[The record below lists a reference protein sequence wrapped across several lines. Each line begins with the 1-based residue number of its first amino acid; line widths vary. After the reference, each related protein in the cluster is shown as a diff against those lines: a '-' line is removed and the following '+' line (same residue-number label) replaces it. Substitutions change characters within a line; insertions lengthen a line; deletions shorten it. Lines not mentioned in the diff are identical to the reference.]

1 MNTITLSS
9 PISIVKP
16 SSSSILNK
24 RTNVVQ
30 RYATTTVATAKFSN
44 IRSKLK
50 VTENNRWSIAEK
62 MNSRLAMLGYVC
74 GSIRENIS
82 GDNYIEQFKDNYI
95 LVIATTLLVA
105 YSTIVTKDVVVKEEE
120 RPFTTNIELLNG
132 RMVMIGMLLKIVYD
146 GSVYFNS

>member
-1 MNTITLSS
+1 MNIIKLSS

-30 RYATTTVATAKFSN
+30 RYATTTVGTAKFSN

-105 YSTIVTKDVVVKEEE
+105 YSTIVTKDVIVKDEK

-132 RMVMIGMLLKIVYD
+132 RMVMIGMLLKMVYD
-146 GSVYFNS
+146 GSMYFNS

>member
-1 MNTITLSS
+1 MNIITLSS

-16 SSSSILNK
+16 SSNSILNR

-30 RYATTTVATAKFSN
+30 RYTTTTVATTKFSN
-44 IRSKLK
+44 IRSKLNVIEK
-50 VTENNRWSIAEK
+50 NRWSIAEK

-95 LVIATTLLVA
+95 LVIATTLLIA
-105 YSTIVTKDVVVKEEE
+105 YSTFVTKDVEVKEK
-120 RPFTTNIELLNG
+120 RPFTSNIELLNG
-132 RMVMIGMLLKIVYD
+132 RMVMIGMLLKIIYD
-146 GSVYFNS
+146 GSMYFNS